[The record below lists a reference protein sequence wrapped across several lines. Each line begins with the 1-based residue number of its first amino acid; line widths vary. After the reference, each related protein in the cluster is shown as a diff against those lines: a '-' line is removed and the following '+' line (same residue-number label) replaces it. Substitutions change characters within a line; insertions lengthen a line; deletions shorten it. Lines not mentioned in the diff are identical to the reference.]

1 MTVVRPW
8 LVDIQD
14 LSVQL
19 GGRTIVSHFD
29 LQLPVGQRLALVGG
43 SGSGKTTIARAL
55 ARLHPPGSVQ
65 ATHAWVGGVDLCSA
79 RVQRDQSGKR
89 FSGGV
94 VGYAFQDTYGTL
106 DPLQTIGSALCEVL
120 AAHGLG
126 RHPAER
132 RDLGLGLLHR
142 VELAQA
148 QVLWSRFPHE
158 LSGGQRQRVGLA
170 LALAADPDLLIADEP
185 TSSLDPHLSRA
196 IARLLLHLSEPSA
209 TDAKPLTLL
218 LITHDL
224 RLAEVVAQQTMV
236 LAAGRVVEAGSTAAV
251 FAQPNHAATQT
262 LLTASG
268 LQPLVP
274 HDP

>member
-1 MTVVRPW
+1 MTAARPW
-8 LVDIQD
+8 LVDIQG

-19 GGRTIVSHFD
+19 GGRAIVSDFD
-29 LQLPVGQRLALVGG
+29 LQLPVGERLALVGG

-55 ARLHPPGSVQ
+55 ARLHPVGSVQ
-65 ATHAWVGGVDLCSA
+65 AKQALVGGVDLCSA
-79 RVQRDQSGKR
+79 GLHRQQTGKR

-94 VGYAFQDTYGTL
+94 VGYAFQDSYGTL

-126 RHPAER
+126 NHPSER
-132 RDLGLGLLHR
+132 RNLGLALLHR

-148 QVLWSRFPHE
+148 QVLWTRYPHE

-196 IARLLLHLSEPSA
+196 IARLLLHLSEPA
-209 TDAKPLTLL
+209 TAGTKPLTLL

-236 LAAGRVVEAGSTAAV
+236 LAAGRVVEAGSTAAL
-251 FAQPNHAATQT
+251 FANPVHAATQT

-268 LQPLVP
+268 VQPSGS
-274 HDP
+274 HGQ